1 MIRKIIHIDMDAF
14 FASIEQRDRPELRGK
29 PVIVGGS
36 VAERGVVS
44 TASYEARKFGVH
56 SAMPTSRALRLCP
69 QGVFL
74 PCDFERY
81 RQTAHVIRA
90 IFHRYTDLVEPVSID
105 EAYLDV
111 TCNHINEPSAT
122 RLAAAI
128 QQEIRQETGLTA
140 SAGVSYNKF
149 LAKVA
154 SDLRKPAGLS
164 VIPPEGA
171 ERFLEE
177 LPIEKFHGIGKVT
190 AAKLRA
196 MNVCNGKALKE
207 LDLQTMTSHFGKIG
221 IFYYHIVR
229 GRDDRQVEVTDERK
243 SVGKENTF
251 ATDIRDVR
259 RIRRELR
266 ELAARV
272 ALNLQRLQLAGR
284 TVTLKVRYHD
294 FRTVTRSVSS
304 VMPVKKSGEIYAS
317 ALALLEKTEAG
328 TLPVRLLGISVTNF
342 PAPEDRYR
350 PEQLEFDFNLDDL
363 PVNRLGRRIAD

>member
-1 MIRKIIHIDMDAF
+1 MSRKIIHIDMDAF

-36 VAERGVVS
+36 AEERGVVS

-56 SAMPTSRALRLCP
+56 SAMPTSRARRLCP
-69 QGVFL
+69 QGIFL

-81 RQTAHVIRA
+81 RETAHIIRA
-90 IFHRYTDLVEPVSID
+90 VFHRYTDLVEPVSID

-111 TCNHINEPSAT
+111 TQNYMAEPSAT

-128 QQEIRQETGLTA
+128 QQEIWEKTHLTA

-164 VIPPEGA
+164 VITPEEA
-171 ERFLEE
+171 ERFLEA

-190 AAKLRA
+190 AAKLRS

-207 LDLQTMTSHFGKIG
+207 LDLQTMSAHFGKIG
-221 IFYYHIVR
+221 FFYYHIVR
-229 GRDDRQVEVTDERK
+229 GRDDRPVEVTDERK
-243 SVGKENTF
+243 SVGRENTF
-251 ATDIRDVR
+251 ANDIRDIR
-259 RIRRELR
+259 RIRRELK

-304 VMPVKKSGEIYAS
+304 NVPVKKTSEIYHS
-317 ALALLEKTEAG
+317 AVALLEKTEAG

-350 PEQLEFDFNLDDL
+350 PEQLEFDFSEQPEGKMQFNF
-363 PVNRLGRRIAD
+363 V

>member
-81 RQTAHVIRA
+81 RQAAHVIRS

-111 TCNHINEPSAT
+111 TGNHINEPSAT
-122 RLAAAI
+122 RLAAVI
-128 QQEIRQETGLTA
+128 QQEIRQATGLTA

-164 VIPPEGA
+164 VIPPEEA

-190 AAKLRA
+190 ASKLRA

-229 GRDDRQVEVTDERK
+229 GRDDRPVEVTDERK

-251 ATDIRDVR
+251 STDIRDVR

-304 VMPVKKSGEIYAS
+304 VVPVKKSGEIYAS

-350 PEQLEFDFNLDDL
+350 PEQLEFDFNLDEL
-363 PVNRLGRRIAD
+363 PVNRLSCRIAE

>member
-1 MIRKIIHIDMDAF
+1 MRKIIHIDMDAF
-14 FASIEQRDRPELRGK
+14 FASIEQRDRPELRGL

-36 VAERGVVS
+36 AAERGVVS

-56 SAMPTSRALRLCP
+56 SAMPTARALRLCP

-81 RQTAHVIRA
+81 RATARVIRA
-90 IFHRYTDLVEPVSID
+90 IFHRYTALVEPVSID

-111 TCNHINEPSAT
+111 TENSLHEPSAT

-128 QQEIRQETGLTA
+128 QREILHETGLTA

-164 VIPPEGA
+164 VITPEEA
-171 ERFLEE
+171 EAFLEA
-177 LPIEKFHGIGKVT
+177 LPIEKFHGIGKAT
-190 AAKLRA
+190 AGKLHG
-196 MNVCNGKALKE
+196 MNIRTGRDLKAL
-207 LDLQTMTSHFGKIG
+207 DLATITAHFGKFG

-229 GRDDRQVEVTDERK
+229 GIDERPVEVTDERK
-243 SVGKENTF
+243 SVGRENTF
-251 ATDIRDVR
+251 PHDISDIR

-272 ALNLQRLQLAGR
+272 AHNLQKLQLAGR

-294 FRTVTRSVSS
+294 FRTVTRSTGTAAPVNRSS
-304 VMPVKKSGEIYAS
+304 AIAAT
-317 ALALLEKTEAG
+317 ALELLARTEADR
-328 TLPVRLLGISVTNF
+328 TPVRLLGISVSTF

-350 PEQLEFDFNLDDL
+350 PEQLEFDFDWE
-363 PVNRLGRRIAD
+363 